1 MRRRSSFRILS
12 VKMTVEAM
20 EVTTNDKEKEK
31 EKETETEKKDPDT
44 LSLEGKYQRKE
55 YLLSFLCLQPSHSLR
70 RPSTQARVRGV
81 LMHLIF

>member
-1 MRRRSSFRILS
+1 MKWCQVYFQNQVDGQATGFVVIWEEGLVRRRSSFRILS

-44 LSLEGKYQRKE
+44 LSLEGKY
-55 YLLSFLCLQPSHSLR
+55 
-70 RPSTQARVRGV
+70 
-81 LMHLIF
+81 